1 MKKRKTI
8 FLQLLFAMLFF
19 SSMTFCAKS
28 DEKSDENGSDS
39 DASEY
44 GYMKADLTMP
54 DGSKVDYYID
64 FEDIIIRPWMEESD
78 RNENIKFIFVRT
90 DVGYYNADNIINFT
104 LEFDGKKGEVV
115 ATEDINLEVIF
126 EREIDDETYHY
137 TGRISLYIDDEQE
150 ELSFDVKKISD
161 TWLTAT
167 FSGNLYADAEDS
179 DDVIV
184 IKNGKIDCALR

>member
-28 DEKSDENGSDS
+28 DDKSDNDGANSDV
-39 DASEY
+39 SEY

-64 FEDIIIRPWMEESD
+64 FEDIIIRPRIEDSD
-78 RNENIKFIFVRT
+78 RDENIKFIFVRT
-90 DVGYYNADNIINFT
+90 DLGYDNADNRINFT
-104 LEFDGKKGEVV
+104 LAFDGKKGEVV
-115 ATEDINLEVIF
+115 ATEDIHLEVIF

-137 TGRISLYIDDEQE
+137 TGKISLYMYDDQEQ
-150 ELSFDVKKISD
+150 LTFNVKKISD